1 MNIFKLYLSIL
12 KQSFLNGKTVRKGPL
27 KQKFEADIIKMLDN
41 LKELENSVF
50 EGYGENYK

>member
-12 KQSFLNGKTVRKGPL
+12 KQSFLNGKTVRKEPL
-27 KQKFEADIIKMLDN
+27 KQKFRADIIKMLDN

-50 EGYGENYK
+50 EGYGENHK